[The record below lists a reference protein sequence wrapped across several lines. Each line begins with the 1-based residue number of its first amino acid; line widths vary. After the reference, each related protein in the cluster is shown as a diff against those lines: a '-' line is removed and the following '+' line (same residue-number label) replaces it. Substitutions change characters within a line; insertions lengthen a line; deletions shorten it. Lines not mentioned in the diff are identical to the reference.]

1 MTTKNNKNLTAVTCS
16 MNRTKNLNEC
26 IKSTKTIKQIK
37 NHVVI
42 DWSSETE
49 ISIDDPFINLFRIDG
64 EKQWWLTRAYNV
76 GFNMA
81 KNDYILKIDADTLI
95 SEELINKTQYIN
107 YDLIVFK
114 ENKNDYGN
122 FIIKKSLIEKINGFN
137 EFIWGWGWDDH
148 DFIKRAKEIE
158 NIRYKEIE
166 NSIIKIE
173 NKFSEKRISI
183 RRKFLNNEEAYSYAL
198 IKSYNNANSY
208 ISSKN
213 LWSKNNKIDYSQNKS
228 SIIINHYYSPALLLF
243 SLRSR
248 RRFIIISSFFN
259 IYFSRRRI
267 SKYLFTL
274 FSLISTNKM
283 NEKLFGLFLYPFR

>member
-1 MTTKNNKNLTAVTCS
+1 

-42 DWSSETE
+42 DWSSVTE
-49 ISIDDPFINLFRIDG
+49 VSIDDPFINLFRVNG

-76 GFNMA
+76 GFNFA

-95 SEELINKTQYIN
+95 SKDLINSSEYLN

-114 ENKNDYGN
+114 ENNNDYGN
-122 FIIKKSLIEKINGFN
+122 FIIKKSLIEEINGFN

-148 DFIKRAKEIE
+148 DFIKRAKEVE
-158 NIRYKEIE
+158 NIKFKEIE

-173 NKFSEKRISI
+173 NKLTDKRIPKS
-183 RRKFLNNEEAYSYAL
+183 RRFLNNEETYSYAL

-213 LWSKNNKIDYSQNKS
+213 LWSKNNKIGYSQNNS
-228 SIIINHYYSPALLLF
+228 SISIDHYYSPALLLF
-243 SLRSR
+243 LVKSK
-248 RRFIIISSFFN
+248 RRFLIISTFFN
-259 IYFSRRRI
+259 IYFSKNRI
-267 SKYLFTL
+267 GKYLFTL
-274 FSLISTNKM
+274 FSLISPNKM
-283 NEKLFGLFLYPFR
+283 NEKLFGIFLYPFK